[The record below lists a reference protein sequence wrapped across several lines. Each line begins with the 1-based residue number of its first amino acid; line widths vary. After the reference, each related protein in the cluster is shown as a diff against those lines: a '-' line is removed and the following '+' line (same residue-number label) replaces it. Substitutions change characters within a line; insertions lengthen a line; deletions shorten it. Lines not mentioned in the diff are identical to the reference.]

1 MLAVREFK
9 SDTDIGPIS
18 PIFLSSEAV
27 NVGISN
33 IGTVI
38 ENVYLCQKYVMD
50 RHVTAYV
57 VNRDA
62 IDRVDQCGTAQ
73 FLKCNVAK
81 DVFVTCQNKV
91 VSL

>member
-1 MLAVREFK
+1 MLAAREFK

-18 PIFLSSEAV
+18 PIFFSSEAA

-33 IGTVI
+33 IGNVI
-38 ENVYLCQKYVMD
+38 ENVYLCQMDVMN
-50 RHVTAYV
+50 RHVIAYV

-73 FLKCNVAK
+73 F
-81 DVFVTCQNKV
+81 
-91 VSL
+91 